1 MKNHENDL
9 EKFSRF
15 VRRLMLQ
22 RIVIDEVT
30 NTD

>member
-15 VRRLMLQ
+15 VRLLMLQ